1 MLSEWKPK
9 RKWRLLRQWECKS
22 GRLGFCS
29 SSKTLTMWPQKNPF
43 SLLAPIF
50 LICKLEMKNCLLCL
64 LLGIRSKINYNS
76 MSKEYYKL
84 TIKSVNSPLPLLP
97 TMSSSLHVSLPLKW
111 VQRIFSLLCPVTWL
125 LSNSLMLSSGL
136 SNVLFLVLVSD

>member
-9 RKWRLLRQWECKS
+9 RKWRLLRQRECKS

-29 SSKTLTMWPQKNPF
+29 SSKRLTMWPQKNPF

-50 LICKLEMKNCLLCL
+50 LICKSKMINCLLCL

-76 MSKEYYKL
+76 MSKEYYKQ
-84 TIKSVNSPLPLLP
+84 TNKSVNSPIPSLP
-97 TMSSSLHVSLPLKW
+97 TTSSSLHASLSLKW
-111 VQRIFSLLCPVTWL
+111 VQRIYSLLCPVTWL
-125 LSNSLMLSSGL
+125 LSNSLMLSSSL